1 MSYDHPKGYRAVKT
15 TVFAQVEAT
24 GFGSRYDQK
33 QRQSMPTVDGL
44 RVVAF
49 TQKRPDKP
57 RAGCIVV
64 ELTIQM
70 PEAAFLPMQPTAII
84 DIPDTFTAIS
94 ALIEVEAEDQNEEDV
109 VAAWA
114 QAATEQP

>member
-24 GFGSRYDQK
+24 RFTTRFDSK
-33 QRQSMPTVDGL
+33 QHKTVPTVDSI
-44 RVVAF
+44 RVAAIN
-49 TQKRPDKP
+49 QKRPDKP
-57 RAGCIVV
+57 KAGCIVV

-84 DIPDTFTAIS
+84 DIPDTFTAIA
-94 ALIEVEAEDQNEEDV
+94 ALVEVETADQNEEDV

-114 QAATEQP
+114 QAATEKP